1 MKGKAFKIFLKI
13 EFILVSFKRLREFE
27 ITKNIRILNI
37 IKEKI
42 E

>member
-13 EFILVSFKRLREFE
+13 EFISVSFKRLREFE
-27 ITKNIRILNI
+27 IAKNIRILNI
-37 IKEKI
+37 MKEKI